1 MGENGAS
8 HVIAHREPLGVI
20 VPWNFPM
27 MIGAWKIA
35 PALAEGNSV
44 VVKPPETASLI
55 LLRLAALAAEAG
67 LPDGVLEIVHG
78 AATTG
83 GALAAHED
91 VDGVLF
97 TGSWATGRA
106 LQGACLDQP
115 GKLLALEL
123 GGRNAIA
130 VLSDADLDLAVA
142 ESALSIAVTTGQRC
156 SCASRLFVHHS
167 LIDVYQERLTRV
179 LAGLRLGGPADE
191 SAFMGPLIHEAA
203 HARLQAMR
211 ARAGEAGGERVLE
224 AAPDLPA
231 PWVGAGLVRFS
242 RLDQSHPYQR
252 EELFGPE
259 ACLYPIDDLDQ
270 AIDAINDS
278 DYGLVASIFG
288 ARREHYEHA
297 IGRVRTGLLNWNKGT
312 TGASGK
318 LPFGGE
324 KRSGNARP
332 AGITSTLYTTYP
344 QAHLEAEPAF
354 DAASLPPGMPRP

>member
-1 MGENGAS
+1 M
-8 HVIAHREPLGVI
+8 
-20 VPWNFPM
+20 
-27 MIGAWKIA
+27 
-35 PALAEGNSV
+35 
-44 VVKPPETASLI
+44 
-55 LLRLAALAAEAG
+55 
-67 LPDGVLEIVHG
+67 
-78 AATTG
+78 
-83 GALAAHED
+83 
-91 VDGVLF
+91 
-97 TGSWATGRA
+97 
-106 LQGACLDQP
+106 
-115 GKLLALEL
+115 
-123 GGRNAIA
+123 
-130 VLSDADLDLAVA
+130 
-142 ESALSIAVTTGQRC
+142 
-156 SCASRLFVHHS
+156 
-167 LIDVYQERLTRV
+167 
-179 LAGLRLGGPADE
+179 
-191 SAFMGPLIHEAA
+191 
-203 HARLQAMR
+203 
-211 ARAGEAGGERVLE
+211 LE

-288 ARREHYEHA
+288 AGRASYEHA

-344 QAHLEAEPAF
+344 QAHLETEPAF